1 MMPGH
6 LCATLADPAGN
17 KSGRVQW
24 VRVPTAGGSRCAVGR
39 TELVPVAYDD
49 LRAKVLRGETV
60 KKGRHRRYEEAR
72 ALKRGSD
79 LDIES
84 ILNDL
89 SGDSDESIDDDDDD
103 EYDYDED

>member
-1 MMPGH
+1 M
-6 LCATLADPAGN
+6 
-17 KSGRVQW
+17 
-24 VRVPTAGGSRCAVGR
+24 
-39 TELVPVAYDD
+39 
-49 LRAKVLRGETV
+49 

-89 SGDSDESIDDDDDD
+89 SEDSAEPVVDDD
-103 EYDYDED
+103 EVDDDGYGSAG

>member
-1 MMPGH
+1 M
-6 LCATLADPAGN
+6 
-17 KSGRVQW
+17 
-24 VRVPTAGGSRCAVGR
+24 
-39 TELVPVAYDD
+39 
-49 LRAKVLRGETV
+49 

-89 SGDSDESIDDDDDD
+89 SGEADPSVGDDTEDDDDDD
-103 EYDYDED
+103 DGYESAG

>member
-1 MMPGH
+1 M
-6 LCATLADPAGN
+6 
-17 KSGRVQW
+17 
-24 VRVPTAGGSRCAVGR
+24 
-39 TELVPVAYDD
+39 
-49 LRAKVLRGETV
+49 

-89 SGDSDESIDDDDDD
+89 SGDSDESHD
-103 EYDYDED
+103 EDEDLDDYDED